1 MLPEI
6 AEKLKSFIRRRQS
19 AYQTTFAGP
28 VGELVLTDLAKFCRA
43 YTTTFHEDPRI
54 AAMLDG
60 RREVFLRIQ
69 QHLNLSNDQLW
80 RLIGRQDSD
89 K

>member
-1 MLPEI
+1 MTGLVERVK
-6 AEKLKSFIRRRQS
+6 ALLQRRQR

-28 VGELVLTDLAKFCRA
+28 VGELVLADLAKFCRA
-43 YTTTFHEDPRI
+43 YTTTFHPDPRI
-54 AAMLDG
+54 AAQLDG

-69 QHLNLSNDQLW
+69 KYLNLTDDQVWALVSNS
-80 RLIGRQDSD
+80 DSE

>member
-1 MLPEI
+1 MTSL
-6 AEKLKSFIRRRQS
+6 ADRIRALLQRRQR

-28 VGELVLTDLAKFCRA
+28 VGELVLADLAKFCRA
-43 YTTTFHEDPRI
+43 YTTTFHPDPRV
-54 AAMLDG
+54 AAQLDG

-69 QHLNLSNDQLW
+69 KYLNLTDDQVWALVANT
-80 RLIGRQDSD
+80 DSE

>member
-1 MLPEI
+1 MNSLTERI
-6 AEKLKSFIRRRQS
+6 QALLQRRQR

-28 VGELVLTDLAKFCRA
+28 VGEVVLADLAKFCRA
-43 YTTTFHEDPRI
+43 YASTFHPDPRV
-54 AAMLDG
+54 AATLDG

-69 QHLNLSNDQLW
+69 KYLKLTDDQLW
-80 RLIGRQDSD
+80 ALVSHSDSE